1 MFCCGAD
8 GAGERASHS
17 PEDDTSTVD
26 LSASQRMWILEVSP
40 SILHNCVTGG
50 GRVVSDF
57 ARPDLRSDEQKAARA
72 AALMALRRTWPEGDK
87 EIVHRLIKTTL
98 ALCGDGPS
106 ESKDGSATHGSAT
119 HGSATHGSAT
129 QARSPFDDFLDEAE
143 AAAAATVAARHADGG
158 AATIRLPATADCVV
172 ARPEESEWVEEG
184 DELPDAFARA
194 NDAVDGVARVP
205 EDGWC
210 GCGGGETQ
218 REVAFVGEAED
229 DVPDF
234 SKWVVL
240 AAPTVLYNS
249 IVSGKRARGA
259 QPDIVGGVAAGDRAS
274 KGVVVSE
281 EELQRQSEERRS
293 WMAEDDAGRQA
304 LLGTAPAVYHLAL
317 CGGGGGT
324 GRDATT
330 ASLMRKE
337 KLDTQVKAHLAQ
349 RGSGMAEKEALVS
362 NGSSHALL
370 LALI

>member
-106 ESKDGSATHGSAT
+106 ESKD
-119 HGSATHGSAT
+119 GSATHGSAT